1 MVKSQGINYQIE
13 NTPEAA
19 VLILQLK
26 PEQNIFIR
34 TATLAARDASIEIGK
49 GIPTDDL
56 SITPGFSSHSY
67 LSINEVQALKIP
79 GSIYLSP
86 DILGDIKHYQVTPE
100 KGIIIQ
106 IFAFLACSHNVQLRL
121 LASSMIKQF
130 SERDSFF
137 FHLVGIGELWASFYG
152 NIQEILV
159 EDNYLIQVSYLVA
172 FEDTLN
178 YEIKS
183 IEGLDAPGIH
193 SGNLGNYN
201 IFFHFQGQGKLWI
214 QSRYRYA
221 FLDFFAPFIH

>member
-1 MVKSQGINYQIE
+1 MVESQGINYQIE
-13 NTPEAA
+13 HTPEAA
-19 VLILQLK
+19 VLILNLK
-26 PEQNIFIR
+26 PEQTIFIR
-34 TATLAARDASIEIGK
+34 TATLAARDVSIQIGK
-49 GIPTDDL
+49 IIPTDDL
-56 SITPGFSSHSY
+56 RMTEGFSSHSY
-67 LSINEVQALKIP
+67 LSINEVQAVKIP
-79 GSIYLSP
+79 GSLYLCP
-86 DILGDIKHYQVTPE
+86 DILGDIKYYQITPE
-100 KGIIIQ
+100 RGIIIQ
-106 IFAFLACSHNVQLRL
+106 IFSFLACGNNVQLRL

-130 SERDSFF
+130 SQRDSFF

-172 FEDTLN
+172 FEDTLS

-183 IEGLDAPGIH
+183 LKGLDSQGLH

-201 IFFHFQGQGKLWI
+201 MFFHFQGRGKLWI